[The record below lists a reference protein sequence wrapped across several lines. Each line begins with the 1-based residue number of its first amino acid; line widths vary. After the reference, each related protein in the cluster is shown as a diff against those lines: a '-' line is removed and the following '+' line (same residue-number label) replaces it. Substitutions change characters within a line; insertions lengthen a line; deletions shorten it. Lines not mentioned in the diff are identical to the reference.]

1 MGILRKFK
9 DKDAT
14 SLSSSRELIYTIVPF
29 VVVMILGLE
38 LPSLNWSERLRLF
51 GLASV
56 SLLVSNLNILA
67 LKVEEASRIAPFDR
81 CFSLLV
87 SFTSQI
93 LIFNESPPSSV
104 WAGLGLVLLAT
115 LLLATA
121 TFRAKAKQE
130 EKECNN
136 EKE

>member
-1 MGILRKFK
+1 MGKFK

-14 SLSSSRELIYTIVPF
+14 SLSSSRELIYTIVPYIA
-29 VVVMILGLE
+29 VMLLGLE
-38 LPSLNWSERLRLF
+38 LPSLNWSERLRLV

-56 SLLVSNLNILA
+56 SLLASNLNILA

-81 CFSLLV
+81 CSSLLV

-93 LIFNESPPSSV
+93 FIFNETPSLSV

-115 LLLATA
+115 LLLAIA
-121 TFRAKAKQE
+121 RLCGKAKQE
-130 EKECNN
+130 KEKYKEN
-136 EKE
+136 EEK